1 MKSGLRDKFLEAT
14 RAAGSSNF
22 SMTCHVQHLLETRH
36 HASQWASAVSDQG
49 DRMKVV
55 SPSGTITD
63 SKDSFGW
70 GYSHSGYER
79 ITYDERS
86 KSFESICKTDSNNR
100 HMPPNNWD
108 ATIYPVNLAASDI
121 VPDSV
126 ATSDKYWSVVSNGD
140 GDNAKVHLIHYDLK
154 SKAGEDIDGMLAM
167 WEGSPLGGDLQEGG
181 DRTIYAQVLDRA
193 MDKAI
198 SSKVTI
204 YKSVVGNRYP
214 ALKSYPD
221 GSVSYLS
228 KGKTDTSV
236 QDATDVAA
244 SSDTAGEADS
254 SVSDMTGTRKHNMTS
269 NIYKI
274 RLDQKGRSVDLA
286 QEKQIMPQFADDAE
300 YGDLP
305 ESDAV
310 VTVLDEQSFEP
321 FFKQHHYV
329 AVDFYAPW
337 CVWCKRLEPAS
348 RLPRALLL
356 CPPRA
361 PAVLS
366 PALTPV

>member
-1 MKSGLRDKFLEAT
+1 
-14 RAAGSSNF
+14 
-22 SMTCHVQHLLETRH
+22 
-36 HASQWASAVSDQG
+36 
-49 DRMKVV
+49 
-55 SPSGTITD
+55 
-63 SKDSFGW
+63 
-70 GYSHSGYER
+70 
-79 ITYDERS
+79 
-86 KSFESICKTDSNNR
+86 
-100 HMPPNNWD
+100 
-108 ATIYPVNLAASDI
+108 
-121 VPDSV
+121 
-126 ATSDKYWSVVSNGD
+126 
-140 GDNAKVHLIHYDLK
+140 
-154 SKAGEDIDGMLAM
+154 MLAM
-167 WEGSPLGGDLQEGG
+167 WEGSPSGGDLQEGG

-228 KGKTDTSV
+228 KGKTDTS
-236 QDATDVAA
+236 ATDVAA

-286 QEKQIMPQFADDAE
+286 QEKQIMPQFAHDAE

-329 AVDFYAPW
+329 AVAFYAP
-337 CVWCKRLEPAS
+337 CGSFAS
-348 RLPRALLL
+348 
-356 CPPRA
+356 
-361 PAVLS
+361 S
-366 PALTPV
+366 NSSLTPTTSSNSTTSTTSADNSKLCAKPRVVVTESGDNAIVREVVTVPMNDFGDIYADKDGFVIVGTRDAEGGGTLNYGNPSNLCGTAPSQAVPCYDMYMARYEGASEMWATKLTSSSASLPPYSAPTSNLTCSSVFGNDATSVAPGGVSVADLKLTSAWRILFGKTDND

>member
-1 MKSGLRDKFLEAT
+1 
-14 RAAGSSNF
+14 
-22 SMTCHVQHLLETRH
+22 
-36 HASQWASAVSDQG
+36 
-49 DRMKVV
+49 
-55 SPSGTITD
+55 
-63 SKDSFGW
+63 
-70 GYSHSGYER
+70 
-79 ITYDERS
+79 
-86 KSFESICKTDSNNR
+86 
-100 HMPPNNWD
+100 
-108 ATIYPVNLAASDI
+108 
-121 VPDSV
+121 
-126 ATSDKYWSVVSNGD
+126 
-140 GDNAKVHLIHYDLK
+140 
-154 SKAGEDIDGMLAM
+154 MLAM
-167 WEGSPLGGDLQEGG
+167 WEGSPSGGDLQEGG

-228 KGKTDTSV
+228 KGKTDTS
-236 QDATDVAA
+236 ATDVAA

-274 RLDQKGRSVDLA
+274 RLDQKGRSVDLT
-286 QEKQIMPQFADDAE
+286 QEKQIMPQFAHDAE

-329 AVDFYAPW
+329 AVAFYAP
-337 CVWCKRLEPAS
+337 CGDNAIVREVVTVPMNDFGDIYADKDGFVIVGTRDAEGGGTLNYGNPSNLYGTAPSQAVPCYDMYMARYEGAS
-348 RLPRALLL
+348 EKWATKLTSSSASLP
-356 CPPRA
+356 PYSA
-361 PAVLS
+361 PTS
-366 PALTPV
+366 NLTCSSVFGNDATSVAPGGVSVADLKLTSAWRILFGKTDND